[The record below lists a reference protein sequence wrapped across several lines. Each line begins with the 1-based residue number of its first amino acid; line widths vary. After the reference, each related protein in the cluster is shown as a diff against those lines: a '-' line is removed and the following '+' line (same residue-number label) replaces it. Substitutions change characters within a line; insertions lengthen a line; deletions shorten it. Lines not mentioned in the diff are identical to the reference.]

1 MNTETYNE
9 FCYSIEKDAIW
20 LDDDFFIRLT
30 PEVLDMISDCQLET
44 DSDSFK
50 TKWMNKIGEKVFFY
64 DNMIGDRKF
73 TIPLRLSEIPYCNKE
88 DNDLRLAEKDSLTRM
103 AARKYAQYLYNGN
116 AQIDEISDAGAIA
129 MMLFLRNGM
138 DKRDF
143 WKIFRSELANS
154 LEELLNCGG
163 SLDIED
169 AICQVTYNED
179 EKFVVDFVKMAEELS
194 EEFHDEA
201 FHLVDDE
208 LIDIILKAGVFNY
221 KEEELKKSL
230 GQYAIVHS
238 EKYNMDDPKGYM
250 SRVELEKQD
259 DGIVYANMDFM
270 PYFAAESFIEIIDD
284 NDCET
289 DDYMSDLVAGIA
301 LFKKNGKT
309 SADFWKSFCS
319 EAVKSLRRGLDNGN
333 ETNHRE
339 D

>member
-1 MNTETYNE
+1 METYYE
-9 FCYSIEKDAIW
+9 FCEAIEKDAIW
-20 LDDDFFIRLT
+20 LGDDFFIRLT
-30 PEVLDMISDCQLET
+30 PEVLDMISNCQQET
-44 DSDSFK
+44 DSESFK

-64 DNMIGDRKF
+64 DNMLGDRKF
-73 TIPLRLSEIPYCNKE
+73 TVPLSLSEIPYCNKE
-88 DNDLRLAEKDSLTRM
+88 DNDLRLAEKESLTRM

-143 WKIFRSELANS
+143 WMAFRSELANG
-154 LEELLNCGG
+154 LEELLNGGG
-163 SLDIED
+163 SLEIED
-169 AICQVTYNED
+169 AICQVTYDED
-179 EKFVVDFVKMAEELS
+179 EKFVVDFVKTAEELS
-194 EEFHDEA
+194 EEFLDEA

-208 LIDIILKAGVFNY
+208 LIEIILKAATIDY
-221 KEEELKKSL
+221 QEDELKNSL

-238 EKYNMDDPKGYM
+238 EKYNIDDPYGYM
-250 SRVELEKQD
+250 SRVELRKQD
-259 DGIVYANMDFM
+259 DGVMFENMDFM

-309 SADFWKSFCS
+309 SADYWKSFCI
-319 EAVKSLRRGLDNGN
+319 EVLKSLRRRLDDGD
-333 ETNHRE
+333 ETNYRE

>member
-1 MNTETYNE
+1 METYNE
-9 FCYSIEKDAIW
+9 FCDTIEKDAIW
-20 LDDDFFIRLT
+20 FDDDFFIRLT
-30 PEVLDMISDCQLET
+30 PEVLDMISNCQHET

-64 DNMIGDRKF
+64 NNMKGDMKF
-73 TIPLRLSEIPYCNKE
+73 TFPMELREIPYCNKE

-143 WKIFRSELANS
+143 WKAFRSELANGLDELLSGKDS
-154 LEELLNCGG
+154 LE
-163 SLDIED
+163 IED
-169 AICQVTYNED
+169 AICQVAYNED
-179 EKFVVDFVKMAEELS
+179 ERYVVDFVKKAEELS
-194 EEFHDEA
+194 EEFLDEA

-208 LIDIILKAGVFNY
+208 LTDIIHKAGIIDY
-221 KEEELKKSL
+221 QEEKLKNIL

-238 EKYNMDDPKGYM
+238 EKYDMNDPKGYM
-250 SRVELEKQD
+250 SRVELRKQD
-259 DGIVYANMDFM
+259 DGIVLEHMDIM
-270 PYFAAESFIEIIDD
+270 PYLAAESFVDIFDY

-289 DDYMSDLVAGIA
+289 DDYMTFFAAGIA
-301 LFKKNGKT
+301 LFKKNGRT

-319 EAVKSLRRGLDNGN
+319 EAVKSLRRGLD
-333 ETNHRE
+333 E
-339 D
+339 